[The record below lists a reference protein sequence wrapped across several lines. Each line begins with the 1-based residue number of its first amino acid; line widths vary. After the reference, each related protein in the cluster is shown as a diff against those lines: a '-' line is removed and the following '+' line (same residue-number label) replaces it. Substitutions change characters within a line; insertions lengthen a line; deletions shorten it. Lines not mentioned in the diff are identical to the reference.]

1 MDLGIEK
8 KVAFVMGASSGL
20 GRAVAEQLM
29 RNGVRIAICGRNSDK
44 LAAACR
50 ETGAFG
56 VQGDISDVK
65 SVQEMLDTVS
75 NKLGDIDILVTNTGG
90 PPKAAFS
97 DTSLEM
103 WETAFHNLYLSV
115 VASVQYVLP
124 AMRQKQWG
132 RIIMLTSM
140 AAKEPVKDLSLS
152 NGIRSGLLGL
162 SKTLSTENAPHGI
175 TVNMILPGFMK
186 TDRLKNLE
194 IDFDAIGKSIPA
206 QRIGNPSE
214 LGALAA
220 FLASTSAGYI
230 TGQTITID
238 GGYTRSIL

>member
-20 GRAVAEQLM
+20 GRAVAEELM
-29 RNGVRIAICGRNSDK
+29 KNGVQTAICGRNSDK

-56 VQGDISDVK
+56 VQGDISDIK
-65 SVQEMLDTVS
+65 SVQQMLDTVS
-75 NKLGDIDILVTNTGG
+75 HKLGDIDILVTNTGG

-97 DTSLEM
+97 ETDEKM
-103 WETAFHNLYLSV
+103 WEAAFRNLYLSV

-124 AMRQKQWG
+124 EMKQKQWG
-132 RIIMLTSM
+132 RIIMLASM
-140 AAKEPVKDLSLS
+140 AAKEPVKDLVLS

-162 SKTLSTENAPHGI
+162 SKTLSTENAPFGI

-186 TDRLKNLE
+186 TERLENLG
-194 IDFDAIGKSIPA
+194 IDLDAVGKSIPA
-206 QRIGNPSE
+206 QRIGSPSE

-220 FLASTSAGYI
+220 FLASASAGYI
-230 TGQTITID
+230 TGQAITID
-238 GGYTRSIL
+238 GGYTHSIL